1 MNLKIIWL
9 GKNKDAWISD
19 AIKEYSKR
27 LGPFTKLEIVQLAD
41 VSIKIAG
48 TSEVVIAKESKL
60 IEAKLCADDYV
71 VVLDERGEERT
82 SLEFSRF
89 LINISEGKRVVFVI
103 GGVFGISDEIK
114 NRADTCLSLSRLTF
128 THRMARV
135 ILIEQIYRAMMIAG
149 GKNYH
154 I

>member
-27 LGPFTKLEIVQLAD
+27 LGHFTKLEIVQLAD

-48 TSEVVIAKESKL
+48 TSEAVIAKESKL

-71 VVLDERGEERT
+71 VVLDELGEEKT

-114 NRADTCLSLSRLTF
+114 NRADICLSLSRLTF